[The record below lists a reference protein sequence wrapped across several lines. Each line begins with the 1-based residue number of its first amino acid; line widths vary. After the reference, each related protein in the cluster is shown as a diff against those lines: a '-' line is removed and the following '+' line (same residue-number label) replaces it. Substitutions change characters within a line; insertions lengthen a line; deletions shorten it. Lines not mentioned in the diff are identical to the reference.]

1 MATVAEQADKV
12 SCPLTGGAIM
22 LNEHD
27 RRTFL
32 AALGGA
38 ATLAGATS
46 AAAEQGSSQPTPAG
60 SIDISWFDAF
70 KGKHKQ
76 IFDLQTFDPSLD
88 TPLRQVVTYLSVHL
102 DLNKLEPPDGLNVI
116 VGISHKAFPMNATD
130 ALWEKHALGEHWRI
144 MDPDTGKPAVR
155 NIFVDGPVA
164 GPATIRPLQARGV
177 VFWQC
182 NFALGS
188 IASQLAAKTG
198 GKAADIRAD
207 LTAGLRPG
215 VRLVPAHT
223 WAVGFV
229 QERGFTYMSL

>member
-1 MATVAEQADKV
+1 M
-12 SCPLTGGAIM
+12 M
-22 LNEHD
+22 LPEHD

-32 AALGGA
+32 AALGGTA
-38 ATLAGATS
+38 ALAGATR
-46 AAAEQGSSQPTPAG
+46 AEAEQGSPQPAPGA
-60 SIDISWFDAF
+60 IDISWFDALR
-70 KGKHKQ
+70 GKHKQ
-76 IFDLQTFDPSLD
+76 IFDLQAFDPSLD
-88 TPLRQVVTYLSVHL
+88 TPLRQVVTYLSVHR
-102 DLNKLEPPDGLNVI
+102 DLNKLEPPDGINVI

-130 ALWEKHALGEHWRI
+130 ALWEKYALGEHWRI
-144 MDPDTGKPAVR
+144 KDPDTGKPAVR
-155 NIFVDGPVA
+155 NVFVDGPVA

-188 IASQLAAKTG
+188 ISNELAAKTG

>member
-1 MATVAEQADKV
+1 
-12 SCPLTGGAIM
+12 M
-22 LNEHD
+22 LPEHD

-38 ATLAGATS
+38 AALAGASTAEADRDRRSPRPPAASTS
-46 AAAEQGSSQPTPAG
+46 R
-60 SIDISWFDAF
+60 WFDAF

-76 IFDLQTFDPSLD
+76 VFDLQAFDPSLD

-102 DLNKLEPPDGLNVI
+102 ELNRLEPPERHQRHRRHLAQVVPDERHRRAVGEVRARRALADQGSGDGQAGGAQHLH
-116 VGISHKAFPMNATD
+116 GRTGRRPGHGPRRSRPAASCSGSATSR
-130 ALWEKHALGEHWRI
+130 W
-144 MDPDTGKPAVR
+144 
-155 NIFVDGPVA
+155 
-164 GPATIRPLQARGV
+164 AR
-177 VFWQC
+177 FRRE
-182 NFALGS
+182 
-188 IASQLAAKTG
+188 LAAKTG

>member
-1 MATVAEQADKV
+1 
-12 SCPLTGGAIM
+12 M
-22 LNEHD
+22 LPEHD
-27 RRTFL
+27 RRTFIT
-32 AALGGA
+32 ALGGA
-38 ATLAGATS
+38 AALT
-46 AAAEQGSSQPTPAG
+46 AAAKAEAVQGAPQPTPAG
-60 SIDISWFDAF
+60 AIDVSWFDAF

-76 IFDLQTFDPSLD
+76 VFDLQAFDPSVD
-88 TPLRQVVTYLSVHL
+88 TPLRQIVTYLAVHQ
-102 DLNKLEPPDGLNVI
+102 DLNRLQPPDDINVI
-116 VGISHKAFPMNATD
+116 VGISHRSFPMNASD
-130 ALWEKHALGEHWRI
+130 ALWEKYALGEHWRI
-144 MDPDTGKPAVR
+144 KDPESGKPAVR

-182 NFALGS
+182 NFALGA
-188 IASQLAAKTG
+188 IATELAAKTG

>member
-1 MATVAEQADKV
+1 
-12 SCPLTGGAIM
+12 M
-22 LNEHD
+22 LNTTELRGEMLPEHD

-38 ATLAGATS
+38 AALTGTSTAEAG
-46 AAAEQGSSQPTPAG
+46 QGSAQPAPSSA
-60 SIDISWFDAF
+60 IDISWFDDF

-76 IFDLQTFDPSLD
+76 IFDLQAFDPSLD
-88 TPLRQVVTYLSVHL
+88 TPLRQIVTYLSVHL
-102 DLNKLEPPDGLNVI
+102 ELNKLAPPDGINVI
-116 VGISHKAFPMNATD
+116 VGISHKSFPMNATD
-130 ALWEKHALGEHWRI
+130 ALWEKYALGEHWRI
-144 MDPDTGKPAVR
+144 KDPETGKPAVR
-155 NIFVDGPVA
+155 NIFIDGPVA

-188 IASQLAAKTG
+188 ISNELAAKTG

>member
-1 MATVAEQADKV
+1 M
-12 SCPLTGGAIM
+12 PL
-22 LNEHD
+22 EHD

-32 AALGGA
+32 AALGGTA
-38 ATLAGATS
+38 AVAGATGRDARGAS
-46 AAAEQGSSQPTPAG
+46 LQAG
-60 SIDISWFDAF
+60 PPRGAIDISWLDAF

-76 IFDLQTFDPSLD
+76 VFDLQAFDLSLD

-102 DLNKLEPPDGLNVI
+102 DLNKLQPPDDINVA
-116 VGISHKAFPMNATD
+116 VGISHKAFPMNASD
-130 ALWEKHALGEHWRI
+130 ALWEQYAIGEHWRI
-144 MDPDTGKPAVR
+144 KDPETGKPSVR

-164 GPATIRPLQARGV
+164 GPATVRALQARGV

-182 NFALGS
+182 NFALAS
-188 IASQLAAKTG
+188 ISRELAPKFG
-198 GKAADIRAD
+198 RDAAQIQAD
-207 LTAGLRPG
+207 LVAGLRPG